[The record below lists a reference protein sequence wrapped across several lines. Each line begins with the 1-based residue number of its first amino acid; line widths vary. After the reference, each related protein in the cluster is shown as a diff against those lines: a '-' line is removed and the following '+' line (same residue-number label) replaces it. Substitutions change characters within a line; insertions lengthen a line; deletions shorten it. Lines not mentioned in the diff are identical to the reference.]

1 MNPTVGWEVGRPKLN
16 SLHAPLDYFGL
27 EFLSSKT
34 PTKAALESLCTVP
47 WGKLPSGRKQQ
58 QLCSDASQPHLCPD
72 VIPETHQGFLGI
84 WIRGYPVGSFCLC
97 VLPPKMSSEHR
108 ALR

>member
-1 MNPTVGWEVGRPKLN
+1 MNPAVGRGVGRPKLN

-27 EFLSSKT
+27 EFLSSMT
-34 PTKAALESLCTVP
+34 PTKAALESLSSL
-47 WGKLPSGRKQQ
+47 GQDSLRREQKQ
-58 QLCSDASQPHLCPD
+58 LYPDTSQPHMGPD

-84 WIRGYPVGSFCLC
+84 WIRSYPVGSFHLC
-97 VLPPKMSSEHR
+97 VLPPQLSNEHSR